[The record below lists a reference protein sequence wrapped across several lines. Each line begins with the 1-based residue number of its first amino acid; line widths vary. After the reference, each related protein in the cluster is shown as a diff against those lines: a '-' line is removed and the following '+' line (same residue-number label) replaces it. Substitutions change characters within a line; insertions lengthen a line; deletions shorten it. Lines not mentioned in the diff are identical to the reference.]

1 MFVNISLAERSSLF
15 HNIFLSTLPINQS
28 ESSIENVS
36 LLHFYRLQAVCDF
49 LWRIPSADTSLHER
63 NISLPQSYEKY
74 EIRQQNSVK
83 NKIIPVISIRNVKQS
98 GEFVELIRRLSC
110 VGRWE

>member
-1 MFVNISLAERSSLF
+1 
-15 HNIFLSTLPINQS
+15 
-28 ESSIENVS
+28 
-36 LLHFYRLQAVCDF
+36 
-49 LWRIPSADTSLHER
+49 
-63 NISLPQSYEKY
+63 
-74 EIRQQNSVK
+74 VK